1 MPSSAAFSA
10 SDEERQPLKESIA
23 TTTFFITY
31 RFKCD
36 KYIEKREVYV
46 PLQSFFQEHFKRIG
60 IMVQNQEQPVGKI
73 TFSILIA
80 LSLSHC
86 LNDLLQSVLSASY
99 PLFKDDLGLSF
110 AQIGLITLVY
120 QLSASVFQPIT
131 GIFFDKHPVAWSL
144 PIGMSFT
151 LIGLINLAFSD
162 NLYWI
167 LASVFLIGIGSSVL
181 HPEAS
186 RITFLASGGKRGLA
200 QSLFQVGGNFGGSL
214 GPLLVALL
222 VAPYGR
228 QHLIVFAFV
237 ALAAIG
243 VMYPICK
250 WYKSY
255 LNRMKAQTVSVR
267 KPVHLPLPM
276 DKTALS
282 IAILLIL
289 IFSKYI
295 YMASLTSYYTFYLIH
310 KFNVSVQDSQL
321 YLFIFL
327 VATAIG
333 TLIGGPVGDRIG
345 RKYVIWA
352 SILGAAPFSLLM
364 PHANLLWTIILSFC
378 VGLMLSSAFP
388 AILLYA
394 QELLPTKLGL
404 ISGLFFGFA
413 FGVAGVASAVLGNLA
428 DKTSIEYVY
437 NICAYMPLL
446 GLVTFFLPNLKK
458 QKIQV

>member
-1 MPSSAAFSA
+1 
-10 SDEERQPLKESIA
+10 
-23 TTTFFITY
+23 
-31 RFKCD
+31 
-36 KYIEKREVYV
+36 
-46 PLQSFFQEHFKRIG
+46 
-60 IMVQNQEQPVGKI
+60 MVQNQEQPVGRI

-86 LNDLLQSVLSASY
+86 LNDLLQSVISAAY
-99 PLFKDDLGLSF
+99 PLFKDDLGLNF

-131 GIFFDKHPVAWSL
+131 GIIFDKHPVAWSL

-151 LIGLINLAFSD
+151 MIGMINLAFSN
-162 NLYWI
+162 NLYWMLI
-167 LASVFLIGIGSSVL
+167 SVFLIGIGSSIL

-200 QSLFQVGGNFGGSL
+200 QSLFQVGGNLGGSL

-228 QHLIVFAFV
+228 EHLAVFALF

-243 VMYPICK
+243 VMCPICK

-255 LNRMKAQTVSVR
+255 LNRMKEQKATV
-267 KPVHLPLPM
+267 KKAVHLPLPM

-282 IAILLIL
+282 IGILLIL

-310 KFNVSVQDSQL
+310 KFNVTVQESQL

-333 TLIGGPVGDRIG
+333 TLLGGPIGDRVG

-352 SILGAAPFSLLM
+352 SILGAAPFSL
-364 PHANLLWTIILSFC
+364 
-378 VGLMLSSAFP
+378 GLMLSSAFP

-413 FGVAGVASAVLGNLA
+413 FGVAGIASAVLGNMA
-428 DKTSIEYVY
+428 DKFGIESVY
-437 NICAYMPLL
+437 NVCAYMPLL

>member
-1 MPSSAAFSA
+1 
-10 SDEERQPLKESIA
+10 
-23 TTTFFITY
+23 
-31 RFKCD
+31 
-36 KYIEKREVYV
+36 
-46 PLQSFFQEHFKRIG
+46 
-60 IMVQNQEQPVGKI
+60 MVQNQEQPVGKI

-86 LNDLLQSVLSASY
+86 LNDLLQSVVSAAY

-110 AQIGLITLVY
+110 AQIGFITLVY

-131 GIFFDKHPVAWSL
+131 GIIFDKYPVAWSL

-200 QSLFQVGGNFGGSL
+200 QSFFQVGGNFGGSL

-295 YMASLTSYYTFYLIH
+295 YMASLNSYYTFYLIH
-310 KFNVSVQDSQL
+310 KFGVSVQASQL
-321 YLFIFL
+321 YLFVFL
-327 VATAIG
+327 IATAIG
-333 TLIGGPVGDRIG
+333 TLLGGPIGDRVG

-352 SILGAAPFSLLM
+352 SILGAAPFTLIM
-364 PHANLLWTIILSFC
+364 PHVENLYLTTVLSFC
-378 VGLMLSSAFP
+378 VGLTLSSAFP
-388 AILLYA
+388 AILVYA
-394 QELLPTKLGL
+394 QELLPYKLGL

-413 FGVAGVASAVLGNLA
+413 FGVAGIASAVLGNMA
-428 DKTSIEYVY
+428 DRYGIEAVY
-437 NICAYMPLL
+437 NVCGYMPLI
-446 GLVTFFLPNLKK
+446 GLVTWFLPDLKK
-458 QKIQV
+458 KR